1 MPHDWHSTTAN
12 PGSGISVEGF
22 VNRNMPIRPVTICNG
37 NRFFWRAGHSDF
49 SFGTITALTA
59 KGAEMISD
67 NAREHNYYIIVY
79 RTNLSIE
86 FRAK

>member
-1 MPHDWHSTTAN
+1 
-12 PGSGISVEGF
+12 
-22 VNRNMPIRPVTICNG
+22 
-37 NRFFWRAGHSDF
+37 
-49 SFGTITALTA
+49 LTA